1 MGGTGI
7 SKESA
12 LGNAF
17 EHKNPKYYN
26 QYAKIL
32 FKSRAMSAF

>member
-7 SKESA
+7 SKES
-12 LGNAF
+12 AF